1 MVRLFAARELRTSVL
16 VTFLKVEPFRTNRL
30 RVAKNDAICEIGR
43 VRPGPTMG
51 CYGTAGRRALGAES
65 VRPSML
71 APRRRACA
79 SLARRV
85 PPVGWAGGRRG
96 VGIPRSLGFAGQP
109 SVWTPSAWVG
119 PGARPRFPDEPGP
132 GPRGRGARTL
142 AAKCAGR
149 APPLPQGPLEQEI
162 RTCTRASRE
171 NRRTLLV
178 LVICDSLRSDDSE
191 PCKRGRG
198 AYMDKFHGL
207 LDRFEQLSFV
217 ILQCRLKLSRVQLHM
232 SFIPRCASVER
243 TALTNAQNSR
253 I

>member
-85 PPVGWAGGRRG
+85 PPVARAGGRRG
-96 VGIPRSLGFAGQP
+96 SGFRARSGLQASPACEVPPLGRGPGPDSLANSGPGLGVGGPARWPQNA
-109 SVWTPSAWVG
+109 
-119 PGARPRFPDEPGP
+119 PGARGLCR
-132 GPRGRGARTL
+132 
-142 AAKCAGR
+142 K
-149 APPLPQGPLEQEI
+149 AP
-162 RTCTRASRE
+162 
-171 NRRTLLV
+171 
-178 LVICDSLRSDDSE
+178 
-191 PCKRGRG
+191 
-198 AYMDKFHGL
+198 
-207 LDRFEQLSFV
+207 
-217 ILQCRLKLSRVQLHM
+217 
-232 SFIPRCASVER
+232 
-243 TALTNAQNSR
+243 
-253 I
+253 